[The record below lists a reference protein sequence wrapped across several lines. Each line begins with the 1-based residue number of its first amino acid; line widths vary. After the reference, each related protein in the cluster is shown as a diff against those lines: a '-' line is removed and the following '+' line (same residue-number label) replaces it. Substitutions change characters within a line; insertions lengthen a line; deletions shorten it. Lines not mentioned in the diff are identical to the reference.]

1 MSAYSFK
8 MQLGNQIAINH
19 TKQADQAPSWVAS
32 LIHSRSSGRMTPQSM
47 LQSVICSQ
55 QCVLVS
61 KGVRSRVGGCCQMAN
76 GPPIY
81 ILDGLTLIPR
91 IYSEYSLAH

>member
-32 LIHSRSSGRMTPQSM
+32 LIHGRSSDRMTPQTM
-47 LQSVICSQ
+47 LQSVIRSQ
-55 QCVLVS
+55 QCVSVS
-61 KGVRSRVGGCCQMAN
+61 KGVSSRVGGCCQMAN
-76 GPPIY
+76 GPTIY
-81 ILDGLTLIPR
+81 ILYRRTLTP
-91 IYSEYSLAH
+91 